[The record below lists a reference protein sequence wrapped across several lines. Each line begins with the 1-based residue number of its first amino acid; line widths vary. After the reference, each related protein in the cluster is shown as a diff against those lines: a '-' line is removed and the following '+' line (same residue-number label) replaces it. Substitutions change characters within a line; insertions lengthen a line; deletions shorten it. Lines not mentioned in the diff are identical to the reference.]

1 MTDDRTLGQVLHE
14 ARQSAGEQRPRPW
27 PIEDWKDR
35 GPQLQA
41 VDEAMAAA
49 VEAAA
54 MERLRTHEHEWTRC
68 PECKQPGQP
77 CPCSGV
83 PCCEMERREIAAT
96 SEAARDE
103 RREIAAE
110 IREYAMAWPPGFQ
123 RNLVC
128 SAADAVAQGGKERSD
143 KTDGHP

>member
-41 VDEAMAAA
+41 VDEQMAAA
-49 VEAAA
+49 VEA
-54 MERLRTHEHEWTRC
+54 E
-68 PECKQPGQP
+68 
-77 CPCSGV
+77 V
-83 PCCEMERREIAAT
+83 RR
-96 SEAARDE
+96 RV
-103 RREIAAE
+103 AAE
-110 IREYAMAWPPGFQ
+110 IRGHAMVWPPGFQ
-123 RNLVC
+123 RNLVH

-143 KTDGHP
+143 EKEEP